1 VVGRD
6 GAIDEAELRAH
17 VGRLLPEHMV
27 PAAIVELD
35 RFPLTVNG
43 KLDRG
48 ALPAPAVRAAGQGRL
63 ARTPQEEVL
72 CGLFAEVLGIERA
85 GIDANFF
92 ALGGHSL
99 LAMRLI
105 SRIRATF
112 GVDLAIRALFD
123 APTVALLCERLI
135 HGRPPQSPLEILLPL
150 RSSGSRTP
158 LFCIHPGGGLSWCY
172 SGLMRH
178 LPPEHPIFGL
188 QARAITEPQRAPQT
202 IEEMAADYL
211 QAIRRIQPAGPYN
224 LLGWSFGGLVA
235 HAIATWL
242 QEHGETVALLALL
255 DSYPSNGNGHLHNGG
270 TLDDGKLLADQLR
283 ALGYYAGD
291 EPLSISGALSIL
303 RGKHDILSNLDE
315 QHVSAILQVMKQS
328 SRLAGNFLPQRFD
341 GDMLL
346 FTAMKDVSSPAT
358 DSWRSYVGG
367 KIVIHQVDCEHIQM
381 MRPDAL
387 AKIGSVLASEFD
399 KQSRFSS
406 SRQRDG
412 RSGSGQT
419 DARFPSVIKRFV
431 RSSE

>member
-1 VVGRD
+1 
-6 GAIDEAELRAH
+6 
-17 VGRLLPEHMV
+17 
-27 PAAIVELD
+27 
-35 RFPLTVNG
+35 
-43 KLDRG
+43 
-48 ALPAPAVRAAGQGRL
+48 
-63 ARTPQEEVL
+63 
-72 CGLFAEVLGIERA
+72 
-85 GIDANFF
+85 
-92 ALGGHSL
+92 